1 MPIDIKATT
10 QSCLFQKRKRHYSAE
25 RASKLK
31 LRRHDVYA
39 NQSADKKEMLLAQ
52 RRSKNIEST
61 SQGLLFEHIEVASS
75 SETAAELP
83 RQRILTIGES
93 CCLDEKADKS
103 CADDTTVCSN
113 KGKNIIGSVSVFE
126 YGSTSNPLDE
136 RRDPEV
142 SVVIK
147 RGCRSK
153 IIGCWN
159 FKQLPSNAT
168 ILKTVPNCKYCGAKR
183 FDYESAEFCC
193 SNGSVKLTSY
203 EMPYELLNLYLGNT
217 EECEH
222 FRTYI
227 RLYNNM
233 FAFTSL
239 GVNYDKVIAKR
250 NHEMY
255 TFRVQGLYHFIN
267 DLIPTNRQPRNLQ
280 LYFYDENIEILNRMA
295 SSDILRQSIIEKL
308 MDILKI
314 NPYGIFLKSL
324 IHIPELSN
332 FYAALRC
339 GSSLD

>member
-147 RGCRSK
+147 RGYH
-153 IIGCWN
+153 N
-159 FKQLPSNAT
+159 Q
-168 ILKTVPNCKYCGAKR
+168 KYCRGNK
-183 FDYESAEFCC
+183 DYCC
-193 SNGSVKLTSY
+193 
-203 EMPYELLNLYLGNT
+203 
-217 EECEH
+217 
-222 FRTYI
+222 
-227 RLYNNM
+227 
-233 FAFTSL
+233 
-239 GVNYDKVIAKR
+239 
-250 NHEMY
+250 
-255 TFRVQGLYHFIN
+255 
-267 DLIPTNRQPRNLQ
+267 
-280 LYFYDENIEILNRMA
+280 
-295 SSDILRQSIIEKL
+295 KL
-308 MDILKI
+308 MGMETTNEFWSVVHQFESSEERGMSVMD
-314 NPYGIFLKSL
+314 
-324 IHIPELSN
+324 
-332 FYAALRC
+332 LR
-339 GSSLD
+339 SEVHMWLVA

>member
-126 YGSTSNPLDE
+126 YGYHN
-136 RRDPEV
+136 
-142 SVVIK
+142 
-147 RGCRSK
+147 
-153 IIGCWN
+153 
-159 FKQLPSNAT
+159 Q
-168 ILKTVPNCKYCGAKR
+168 KYCRGNK
-183 FDYESAEFCC
+183 DYCCKLMGMETTNESAHLEETGRLEMNVRFGSSTISKQWRIHSSWLLVFKSDYSFLEICC
-193 SNGSVKLTSY
+193 SF
-203 EMPYELLNLYLGNT
+203 LLFW
-217 EECEH
+217 C
-222 FRTYI
+222 
-227 RLYNNM
+227 M
-233 FAFTSL
+233 
-239 GVNYDKVIAKR
+239 
-250 NHEMY
+250 
-255 TFRVQGLYHFIN
+255 
-267 DLIPTNRQPRNLQ
+267 
-280 LYFYDENIEILNRMA
+280 IL
-295 SSDILRQSIIEKL
+295 
-308 MDILKI
+308 
-314 NPYGIFLKSL
+314 
-324 IHIPELSN
+324 LSFN
-332 FYAALRC
+332 
-339 GSSLD
+339 

>member
-147 RGCRSK
+147 RGYHNQKYCRGNKDYCCKLMGMETTNEITSRS
-153 IIGCWN
+153 
-159 FKQLPSNAT
+159 SNLQDT
-168 ILKTVPNCKYCGAKR
+168 LFISSLKTK
-183 FDYESAEFCC
+183 DYIESKKKQSSKAEVRSF
-193 SNGSVKLTSY
+193 
-203 EMPYELLNLYLGNT
+203 
-217 EECEH
+217 
-222 FRTYI
+222 
-227 RLYNNM
+227 
-233 FAFTSL
+233 
-239 GVNYDKVIAKR
+239 
-250 NHEMY
+250 
-255 TFRVQGLYHFIN
+255 
-267 DLIPTNRQPRNLQ
+267 
-280 LYFYDENIEILNRMA
+280 
-295 SSDILRQSIIEKL
+295 LRQEVHMWL
-308 MDILKI
+308 V
-314 NPYGIFLKSL
+314 
-324 IHIPELSN
+324 
-332 FYAALRC
+332 A
-339 GSSLD
+339 